1 MELNNNTTKGK
12 KYKHI
17 NTIERYKI
25 EGYLEAKKSIKE
37 IAELLGRDRSTIYR
51 EIKRGRVVLLDSELR
66 KKACYKA
73 DAGEMRYEEAGRN
86 KERALK
92 IGKDRLLEQ
101 YIRRKI
107 LNDRYSPDA
116 VIGEIKRKGLK
127 FKGMICTK
135 TLYNYID
142 AGIFADISNENL
154 WQKRKNKKKRYRTLR
169 RVCLRNKMARRIT
182 ERPLEANERLEYGHW
197 EGDCVKGPQNS
208 KTSLLTLTER
218 KTLEEIII
226 KLEQATQEEV
236 QKAIDK
242 LEKKCGRT
250 FKLKFKTI
258 TFDNGSEFLNWKTL
272 ELSVF
277 DRKTRR
283 ITIYFA
289 HAYSAW
295 ERGSNENA
303 NRIIRRFIPKGEDI
317 GHFGRSEIKDIEKW
331 MNNYPRK
338 ILGYRSAKQAAQEC
352 LRNNSNF
359 GLDFVAV

>member
-1 MELNNNTTKGK
+1 MEPYNNTTKSK
-12 KYKHI
+12 KYKHLSL
-17 NTIERYKI
+17 IERYKI
-25 EGYLEAKKSIKE
+25 EGYLEDKKSIKD

-51 EIKRGRVVLLDSELR
+51 EIARGKANLLDYELR
-66 KKACYKA
+66 RKQQYKA
-73 DAGEMRYEEAGRN
+73 DAGQMRHEEAGKN
-86 KERALK
+86 KERSLK
-92 IGKDRLLEQ
+92 IGKDKLLEQ

-107 LNDRYSPDA
+107 LRDRYSPDA

-142 AGIFADISNENL
+142 NGIFSDITNENL
-154 WQKRKNKKKRYRTLR
+154 WQKRNRLKRGYRTVR
-169 RVCLRNKMARRIT
+169 RIGLKNTTARRIT
-182 ERPLEANERLEYGHW
+182 QRPLEANERLEYGHW
-197 EGDCVKGPQNS
+197 EGDCVKGKRGT
-208 KTSLLTLTER
+208 KTTLLTLTER

-226 KLEQATQEEV
+226 RLDQATQEEV
-236 QKAIDK
+236 QKAINT
-242 LEKKCGRT
+242 LEKKYGER
-250 FKLKFKTI
+250 FKLKFKTL
-258 TFDNGSEFLNWKTL
+258 TFDNGSEFLDWKTL
-272 ELSVF
+272 EFSVF

-303 NRIIRRFIPKGEDI
+303 NRIIRRFIPKGTDI
-317 GHFGRSEIKDIEKW
+317 GHFDSKQIKDIENW

-338 ILGYRSAKQAAQEC
+338 SLGYMSAKEAAQEC
-352 LRNNSNF
+352 LKDNSDF

>member
-1 MELNNNTTKGK
+1 MELYNNSTNKK

-17 NTIERYKI
+17 NVTERYKI
-25 EGYLEAKKSIKE
+25 EGYLEAKKNIKE
-37 IAELLGRDRSTIYR
+37 IAEMLGRNRSTIYR
-51 EIKRGRVVLLDSELR
+51 EINRGTVVLLDSELR
-66 KKACYKA
+66 KKAHYRA
-73 DAGEMRYEEAGRN
+73 DAGQMRYVEAGKN
-86 KERALK
+86 KERSLK
-92 IGKDRLLEQ
+92 IAKDRLLEQ

-116 VIGEIKRKGLK
+116 VIGEIKNKGLK

-154 WQKRKNKKKRYRTLR
+154 WQKRKRQKKRYRTIR
-169 RVCLRNKMARRIT
+169 RVCLRNKTARRIT

-226 KLEQATQEEV
+226 KLQASTQEEV
-236 QKAIDK
+236 QKAINQ
-242 LEKKCGRT
+242 LEKKYGAA

-258 TFDNGSEFLNWKTL
+258 TFDNGSEFLNWEAL
-272 ELSVF
+272 EISILEPGTQ
-277 DRKTRR
+277 RT
-283 ITIYFA
+283 ITYFA
-289 HAYSAW
+289 HAYSSW
-295 ERGSNENA
+295 ERGSNENS
-303 NRIIRRFIPKGEDI
+303 NKIIRRFIPKGEDI
-317 GHFGRSEIKDIEKW
+317 NHYDKSEIKDIEKW

-338 ILGYRSAKQAAQEC
+338 RLGYRSAKQAAQEC
-352 LRNNSNF
+352 LRDNSDF